1 MNLTVTRFI
10 LVPYYYHFLQVAGY
24 KKRNHRRLRQV
35 HCITTLGGLT
45 SYAKQNNLLKM
56 IGDEPSLGE
65 HHRGVIFVKG
75 GLLLG
80 KHNSWEPILHHDL
93 HQATENVERF
103 VLPQQFRNLLDLLR
117 SLDGGDDNNTSRA
130 GLLASVKEAKASLT
144 STSQVAL
151 KELFEEWL
159 EEVHWKDMATR
170 KNLLKDLKVL
180 RQRVSPFLT
189 ARPTQLLYQSHDHQL
204 CFVAFE
210 RH

>member
-1 MNLTVTRFI
+1 
-10 LVPYYYHFLQVAGY
+10 
-24 KKRNHRRLRQV
+24 V

-80 KHNSWEPILHHDL
+80 QHNSWEPILHHDL

-130 GLLASVKEAKASLT
+130 VVIVTFYYMS
-144 STSQVAL
+144 
-151 KELFEEWL
+151 
-159 EEVHWKDMATR
+159 
-170 KNLLKDLKVL
+170 
-180 RQRVSPFLT
+180 
-189 ARPTQLLYQSHDHQL
+189 RPTIFSVVP
-204 CFVAFE
+204 CCPKV
-210 RH
+210 